1 MSLFGA
7 HKVSFYCIRAITL
20 RVMLWR
26 ASGIPPPNVWRVV
39 VKPTASKVAR
49 CTLIGCDSRKEKTGA
64 SSGARINGG
73 EDRKNVSSGRE
84 ARSEALGMSEVVI
97 SVDLD
102 KINFLWDKMGRLPII
117 FRLFDLICTPAK
129 WCRGHN
135 RNCKYHERKLMY

>member
-1 MSLFGA
+1 M
-7 HKVSFYCIRAITL
+7 
-20 RVMLWR
+20 
-26 ASGIPPPNVWRVV
+26 
-39 VKPTASKVAR
+39 
-49 CTLIGCDSRKEKTGA
+49 
-64 SSGARINGG
+64 G
-73 EDRKNVSSGRE
+73 EDRKNVSSSLE